1 MGDSTCNGARRN
13 ESRLSALSSGH
24 TGHGLRRSEAFLRGC
39 LACATGREST
49 RWIDFD
55 FFGHQLVVHQVD
67 ALRTNDPATNE
78 VEGHAVPASHFG
90 IVMPW
95 ESYELLLDQL
105 SDAGM
110 DFVIDH
116 HVRFADRPGEQA
128 TFFLKDPCGN
138 YLEFK
143 AFRNIEMLF
152 AEIWRTTRQ
161 LWSGQ

>member
-1 MGDSTCNGARRN
+1 MNPDYPRFHLAIPVTDLDAARHFY
-13 ESRLSALSSGH
+13 G
-24 TGHGLRRSEAFLRGC
+24 GV

-78 VEGHAVPASHFG
+78 VEGHEVPASHFG

-95 ESYELLLDQL
+95 ESYERLLDQL
-105 SDAGM
+105 SDAGV

-116 HVRFADRPGEQA
+116 HVRFPDRPGEQA
-128 TFFLKDPCGN
+128 TFFLKDPSGN
-138 YLEFK
+138 HLEFK

-152 AEIWRTTRQ
+152 ARDLENY
-161 LWSGQ
+161 